1 MWRASPT
8 PLSRSL
14 LRFWVGMTLHCEV
27 QSIGPKSVFVRSP
40 IDLALLLR
48 CAGGGGGCGNFP
60 VNFQRLCPFRGRG
73 LPWIIRC
80 SLPSNSAPDQ
90 VGEEQK
96 LRRRQNQSEV
106 SDVLLERQQ
115 RLQRGGG

>member
-27 QSIGPKSVFVRSP
+27 RSIGPKSVFVGSP
-40 IDLALLLR
+40 VDFALLLR
-48 CAGGGGGCGNFP
+48 CAGGGGGRGNFP
-60 VNFQRLCPFRGRG
+60 VIFQRLGPFHGRC

-80 SLPSNSAPDQ
+80 SWPSNRAPDQ

-106 SDVLLERQQ
+106 SDV
-115 RLQRGGG
+115 